1 MQQRN
6 KYPSKITDACQ
17 YIIILSEKITVLY
30 GQRLK
35 DIWFERGSQLTLS
48 G

>member
-6 KYPSKITDACQ
+6 KYPSKITDVCQ
-17 YIIILSEKITVLY
+17 YIIILAEKITVLY

-35 DIWFERGSQLTLS
+35 DRWLKRGSQLTLS